1 MIGYMITGNS
11 DGILFLQV
19 VFMFFTLLAIYSICR
34 NDRYWLMIVSASLFT
49 IAFIAGMMLLLCP
62 FIIYFGIKGQLYEL
76 YFGTIGFN
84 LLYQKKM
91 PAWIRGADAHTWLHF
106 MVVYVAYF
114 SVFLS
119 AILAFFIHEY
129 RLMGYCIMLAV
140 VETWLFMGGA
150 GYSQYGIIAIPN
162 ITLFLGLL
170 LDVGRR
176 HAKWFQRLTVVL
188 LCAYLLFTGGRMSN
202 RIIENM
208 AQQNDSSA
216 DAIDELM
223 SHIPE
228 TDRDFFIAYG
238 DDTLKSV
245 YLKYNIDPCYP
256 YFAIQEWH
264 AEFSEAVREDIHRVF
279 KSRKAKWIL
288 TGEDT
293 EGIQDILDDWYI
305 LEAKIKGYNLYIRN
319 SNGKVK

>member
-1 MIGYMITGNS
+1 MQ
-11 DGILFLQV
+11 FP
-19 VFMFFTLLAIYSICR
+19 
-34 NDRYWLMIVSASLFT
+34 
-49 IAFIAGMMLLLCP
+49 LCP

-140 VETWLFMGGA
+140 METWLFMGGA

-176 HAKWFQRLTVVL
+176 HAKWFQSLTVVL

-223 SHIPE
+223 SYIPE
-228 TDRDFFIAYG
+228 TDREFFIAYG
-238 DDTLKSV
+238 D
-245 YLKYNIDPCYP
+245 NI
-256 YFAIQEWH
+256 
-264 AEFSEAVREDIHRVF
+264 
-279 KSRKAKWIL
+279 
-288 TGEDT
+288 
-293 EGIQDILDDWYI
+293 
-305 LEAKIKGYNLYIRN
+305 
-319 SNGKVK
+319 